1 MLERDDEDP
10 MESIQTVNDYIN
22 NFDVLP
28 EQTQEEFTNIHLPK
42 ITKAV
47 LDRRYAHERFSYFV
61 TIHYFLKKLIPFV
74 IANLCEKFNGLLEV
88 IRRLWNEDKDFFDN
102 RIAGFPK
109 EINDLVTRSN
119 LYDIENEIGDP
130 SMLKIRLKCTTLN
143 RYGYVTSD
151 FPYMLNVFCRFAG
164 FQKILVFLNNGKP
177 SVTSVQAV
185 LFNINEI
192 KEWLET
198 GFLKEYILQLKD
210 SIQTFMMNI
219 DEV

>member
-1 MLERDDEDP
+1 
-10 MESIQTVNDYIN
+10 
-22 NFDVLP
+22 
-28 EQTQEEFTNIHLPK
+28 
-42 ITKAV
+42 
-47 LDRRYAHERFSYFV
+47 
-61 TIHYFLKKLIPFV
+61 
-74 IANLCEKFNGLLEV
+74 
-88 IRRLWNEDKDFFDN
+88 
-102 RIAGFPK
+102 
-109 EINDLVTRSN
+109 
-119 LYDIENEIGDP
+119 
-130 SMLKIRLKCTTLN
+130 
-143 RYGYVTSD
+143 
-151 FPYMLNVFCRFAG
+151 MLNVFCRFAG